1 MLPNSARIKNSSDF
15 ARVTKTGRRSTTNS
29 LIGYLLIDHNANQL
43 NSNQP
48 KLGLIIGKSIGN
60 SVVRNRIARQI
71 RHATKE
77 NLSLLANGS
86 LLVIRVMKRPKNAF
100 SETKELLTKTRNQNI
115 NQVST

>member
-29 LIGYLLIDHNANQL
+29 LIGYLLVEQNANQL
-43 NSNQP
+43 RSNQP

-71 RHATKE
+71 RHAAKE
-77 NLSLLANGS
+77 SLSLLNNGS
-86 LLVIRVMKRPKNAF
+86 LLVIRVMTRPENAF
-100 SETKELLTKTRNQNI
+100 TETKELLTKTKNQNT
-115 NQVST
+115 NQVSA